1 MAWILIT
8 GSCAQHGYRSNG
20 IYVDGWFGGRCGSG
34 HPFYLM
40 CPDCRERYLE
50 VRGNRENLQH
60 SADVSDSQSSLR
72 APDLLDYIEQAYNG
86 NVWLQ
91 HHGIINI
98 WWKGGRGRQVY
109 GLFRNNSVFRGNLGD
124 ICLQLVNIPWNHLH
138 IEGPNSMD
146 WIEIT

>member
-60 SADVSDSQSSLR
+60 SADISDSQSSLR

-91 HHGIINI
+91 HHRIINI
-98 WWKGGRGRQVY
+98 WWKVGGGDKFMDYLEKTVY
-109 GLFRNNSVFRGNLGD
+109 LEVTL
-124 ICLQLVNIPWNHLH
+124 
-138 IEGPNSMD
+138 
-146 WIEIT
+146 EIFVSN

>member
-91 HHGIINI
+91 HHRIINI
-98 WWKGGRGRQVY
+98 WWKGGGETS
-109 GLFRNNSVFRGNLGD
+109 L
-124 ICLQLVNIPWNHLH
+124 
-138 IEGPNSMD
+138 
-146 WIEIT
+146 WII

>member
-1 MAWILIT
+1 M
-8 GSCAQHGYRSNG
+8 
-20 IYVDGWFGGRCGSG
+20 DGWFGGRCGSG

-86 NVWLQ
+86 NDWLQ
-91 HHGIINI
+91 YHGIISI
-98 WWKGGRGRQVY
+98 WWRGGVEANFMDY
-109 GLFRNNSVFRGNLGD
+109 LEITVFRGNFGD
-124 ICLQLVNIPWNHLH
+124 ICLHLVNPLYYHGI
-138 IEGPNSMD
+138 IY
-146 WIEIT
+146 I

>member
-1 MAWILIT
+1 MLIKCLYNTEYWSLINISVCQSLFTYIYEIYAGRNLQLTLILIPALLMAWVIIL

-20 IYVDGWFGGRCGSG
+20 VYVDGWFGGRCGSG

-72 APDLLDYIEQAYNG
+72 APDLLDYIEQAYSG
-86 NVWLQ
+86 NV
-91 HHGIINI
+91 
-98 WWKGGRGRQVY
+98 
-109 GLFRNNSVFRGNLGD
+109 
-124 ICLQLVNIPWNHLH
+124 
-138 IEGPNSMD
+138 
-146 WIEIT
+146 